1 MTSKIVDRE
10 DENDDLIEQLN
21 ELIQLDFDAVR
32 AYETAIDKLRD
43 VSARGD
49 LVLFKQDHERHIEDL
64 SRAVLRLGGLPRDRG
79 NLKGI
84 LLDGLTALRA
94 ATGDVGALRAMRM
107 NERITNR
114 AYIKA
119 LDDPLSMDTR
129 AIVLANRED
138 EQRHL
143 LSIKQHLERL
153 DEDYQDEIDDEEE
166 LLRSDSEFPWGAHPL
181 A

>member
-1 MTSKIVDRE
+1 MASQIVDSD
-10 DENDDLIEQLN
+10 DENDELIDDLN
-21 ELIQLDFDAVR
+21 DLIQLDFDAVR

-114 AYIKA
+114 TYQKA
-119 LDDPLSMDTR
+119 LQHPLSLDTR
-129 AIVLANRED
+129 AIVLANCED
-138 EQRHL
+138 ERRHL
-143 LSIKQHLERL
+143 IAIKQHLERI
-153 DEDYQDEIDDEEE
+153 DEDYQEEIDDEEE
-166 LLRSDSEFPWGAHPL
+166 LLRDDTEFPWGAHPL

>member
-1 MTSKIVDRE
+1 MVDPTE
-10 DENDDLIEQLN
+10 ALIEHLN

-64 SRAVLRLGGLPRDRG
+64 SRAVLRLGGIPKDRG
-79 NLKGI
+79 NLKGV

-94 ATGDVGALRAMRM
+94 VTGDVGALRAMRM

-114 AYIKA
+114 VYARV
-119 LDDPLSMDTR
+119 LEHPLTLETR
-129 AIVLANRED
+129 AIVLANRDD
-138 EQRHL
+138 ERRHL
-143 LSIKQHLERL
+143 TEIKAHLERL
-153 DEDYQDEIDDEEE
+153 DEDYQEVIDDEEE
-166 LLRSDSEFPWGAHPL
+166 LLRDDHEPMLGEHPPL
-181 A
+181 